1 MDKMARN
8 GKRDLR
14 QKNAKETE
22 KTDLQNG
29 SEISADVWGEC
40 CIMRNKEE
48 DLMRRT
54 EMQMLRWIVGVS
66 KKEKVRNIKI
76 KRRCVEDIVENIRE
90 ARLRR
95 FGHVARRDEGK
106 Q

>member
-29 SEISADVWGEC
+29 SEISADV
-40 CIMRNKEE
+40 
-48 DLMRRT
+48 
-54 EMQMLRWIVGVS
+54 
-66 KKEKVRNIKI
+66 
-76 KRRCVEDIVENIRE
+76 
-90 ARLRR
+90 
-95 FGHVARRDEGK
+95 
-106 Q
+106 